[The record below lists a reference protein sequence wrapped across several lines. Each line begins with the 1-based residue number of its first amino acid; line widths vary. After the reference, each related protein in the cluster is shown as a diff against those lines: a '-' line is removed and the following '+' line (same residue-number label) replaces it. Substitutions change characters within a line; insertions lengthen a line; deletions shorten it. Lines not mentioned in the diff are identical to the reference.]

1 MNSYISIF
9 TVKTCAV
16 PIVDQATANPESPI
30 NYNTAVTYTCNTGYT
45 LSGDAT
51 RRCNADG
58 SLTGTEPVCNS
69 KYQGKCRL
77 SILLSPTTLK

>member
-1 MNSYISIF
+1 MSSFISFF

-16 PIVDQATANPESPI
+16 PSVDQATASPESTI
-30 NYNTAVTYTCNTGYT
+30 NYNTDVTYTCNAGYT

-69 KYQGKCRL
+69 K
-77 SILLSPTTLK
+77 